1 MGGNINGLA
10 LFPLGLL
17 TPTGNLIQ
25 KNVIV
30 GNPPIE
36 VSAANPTID
45 PVGADIRDFSAAGSN
60 TFKENLC
67 MTYTGASP
75 NPCLQLP
82 QFVGHQNN

>member
-10 LFPLGLL
+10 LFRFGAA
-17 TPTGNLIQ
+17 TPSGNLIK

-36 VSAANPTID
+36 ISAANPGTD
-45 PVGADIRDFSAAGSN
+45 PVGADIRDFSPAGSN
-60 TFKENLC
+60 KFEDNLC
-67 MTYTGASP
+67 MKYTGASP
-75 NPCLQLP
+75 DPCTKLP